1 MRVKQDSEAASS
13 TKNRLPQTVD
23 LHESALVSPSVLVSI
38 VCIMSLLQ
46 RLMVP
51 QLASIL
57 CTLYRKFMEKSKSP
71 ITLLLRSIDYLDLVM
86 ASWML
91 AL

>member
-1 MRVKQDSEAASS
+1 MSS
-13 TKNRLPQTVD
+13 AKNRLPQTVD
-23 LHESALVSPSVLVSI
+23 LHESALVWPSILVSI

-57 CTLYRKFMEKSKSP
+57 CTLYRQFMEKSKSP
-71 ITLLLRSIDYLDLVM
+71 VMLLLRSIDYLDLVM

-91 AL
+91 VL